1 MNHCYMCGIPLG
13 HPNMIS
19 PGTFCTECRKKVD
32 NQCPKKELCTMSE
45 TCHHYSPGFEP
56 CKWDYYLNRKNELFK
71 SKGETK

>member
-1 MNHCYMCGIPLG
+1 MQNTKMVSYSIRRNRTWIGMNIG
-13 HPNMIS
+13 N
-19 PGTFCTECRKKVD
+19 KVD

-45 TCHHYSPGFEP
+45 TCHHYSLGFEP